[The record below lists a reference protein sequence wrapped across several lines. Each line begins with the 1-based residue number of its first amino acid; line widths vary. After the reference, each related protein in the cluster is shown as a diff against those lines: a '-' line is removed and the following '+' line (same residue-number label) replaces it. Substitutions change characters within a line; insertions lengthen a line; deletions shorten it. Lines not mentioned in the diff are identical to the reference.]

1 LVEGFEDGVV
11 AGGDEGGHVERGA
24 DLGAAAADAA
34 LTPELTA
41 VVVEG
46 GDAGEG
52 GGLGVG
58 EGSEFG
64 HEGDERE
71 GGDEADASDFLE
83 ASDPGCQCRG
93 EFDFCGDEGL
103 DFGFLFFQGNDGARK
118 NLEKGF
124 VGEGFF
130 EIIVLGDLDEDVT
143 ADLRETGELLLER
156 VGKGKRAGMEDLGE
170 LCDGFRVQGV
180 GLGKTAFGF
189 GEVADLSGI
198 DASDGKTCAVG
209 LGDEEGFVAAT
220 GFADEHGVGGKGFE
234 EGANGFFGV
243 RDLRGLAVVVDVEEE
258 FRNVDTEVGCH
269 EVVFQGGW
277 FFSGMFF
284 LRLAI
289 RTQRFRQLFKIE
301 TCVEGGSS

>member
-1 LVEGFEDGVV
+1 MSFSLDLARLLAARLLPEAERDRLRGLRFQDAGHGYDSFGLHPDVV
-11 AGGDEGGHVERGA
+11 ALAEVLLGPMYDRYFRVSSYGCTEA
-24 DLGAAAADAA
+24 IPTTGAAVIAANHSG
-34 LTPELTA
+34 A
-41 VVVEG
+41 VPV
-46 GDAGEG
+46 
-52 GGLGVG
+52 
-58 EGSEFG
+58 
-64 HEGDERE
+64 
-71 GGDEADASDFLE
+71 
-83 ASDPGCQCRG
+83 
-93 EFDFCGDEGL
+93 
-103 DFGFLFFQGNDGARK
+103 DGALLWLDVLRHT
-118 NLEKGF
+118 NPPRVARTVADHF
-124 VGEGFF
+124 VPMLPVIGTFF
-130 EIIVLGDLDEDVT
+130 ARGGMVGGSRGNARVLL
-143 ADLRETGELLLER
+143 ETGELLLER

-180 GLGKTAFGF
+180 GLSETAFGF

-234 EGANGFFGV
+234 AGANGFFGV

-277 FFSGMFF
+277 CFSGMFF

-289 RTQRFRQLFKIE
+289 RPQRFRQLFKIE